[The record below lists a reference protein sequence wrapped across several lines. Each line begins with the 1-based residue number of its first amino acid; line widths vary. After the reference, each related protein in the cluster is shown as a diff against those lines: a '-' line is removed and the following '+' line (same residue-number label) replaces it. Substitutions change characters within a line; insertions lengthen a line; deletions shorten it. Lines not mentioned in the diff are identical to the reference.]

1 MGSAKKKKKKRC
13 PVFKVPISKDFESLE
28 IVSLT

>member
-1 MGSAKKKKKKRC
+1 MGSAKKKKKSC